1 MDLQE
6 ARELARKKMK
16 GCFVCPECDGKA
28 CKGMIPGFGGLRTAK
43 SFLRNV
49 EALAEYGLVMR
60 SMDSVVDPNPAVTI
74 FGKEI
79 SMPVL
84 VAPVGGVILNSK
96 VPGDPATVEMD
107 YNESVSKGAFDA
119 GTLCFTGDG
128 GMEYMFESGIVA
140 SKKREETVIPT
151 IKPRSND
158 QIIEKIKVAE
168 KAHAFAVASD
178 IDASTLINMH
188 IFGQPVGPK
197 SASDIAELV
206 KSTSLPFIVKGIM
219 SPEEAVACADA
230 GAKGIVVSNH
240 GGRILDGMVGTADVL
255 PEIAKAVKGRLTIF
269 VDGGVRHGEDVLKM
283 LALGADAVLIGR
295 PVAIAAIGGQA
306 EAVKLL
312 LDALKRE
319 IMDAMMI
326 TGVHD
331 LSNVSPDILRRL

>member
-43 SFLRNV
+43 TFLRNV

-60 SMDSVVDPNPAVTI
+60 SMDSAVDPNPAVTI

-140 SKKREETVIPT
+140 SKNGKKQSFR
-151 IKPRSND
+151 RSN
-158 QIIEKIKVAE
+158 
-168 KAHAFAVASD
+168 
-178 IDASTLINMH
+178 
-188 IFGQPVGPK
+188 
-197 SASDIAELV
+197 
-206 KSTSLPFIVKGIM
+206 
-219 SPEEAVACADA
+219 
-230 GAKGIVVSNH
+230 
-240 GGRILDGMVGTADVL
+240 R
-255 PEIAKAVKGRLTIF
+255 
-269 VDGGVRHGEDVLKM
+269 
-283 LALGADAVLIGR
+283 
-295 PVAIAAIGGQA
+295 AATTRS
-306 EAVKLL
+306 
-312 LDALKRE
+312 LKRLE
-319 IMDAMMI
+319 SLKRPMPLPLPAISM
-326 TGVHD
+326 
-331 LSNVSPDILRRL
+331 RRR